1 MRKVGKPAVFIVA
14 LLIVCL
20 AYFAFFGASNTYGDI
35 TKTYIK
41 GVDDIRLGID
51 IRGGVEA
58 TFEPDTEDDI
68 TDEQMEAAE
77 TVIKLRLLAQN
88 ITDSEVYTDYTNH
101 RVIVRFPWKEN
112 ESDFNPA
119 TAVKELGETALL
131 TFREGNEVDSTT
143 GAPSGTTKENV
154 ILTGSDVESAEAVV
168 LTDSN
173 QYAVSLKLKDSGKEK
188 FSEATG
194 RLKGSTISIWMDETL
209 ISYPKVD
216 DQITDGNAVITG
228 NFTADSAKDLAN
240 RINAGAL
247 PFKLTVADYNTIN
260 ASLGAD
266 ALNAMILAGIIAFVL
281 ITCIMVGIYRLP
293 GLVASVA
300 LLGQVSGSLAA
311 LSGFFP
317 NIPSFTL
324 TLPGI
329 AGIILAIGIGVDA
342 NVITGERIKEE
353 LARGRTLEK
362 AIDIGYSKAFTAVL
376 DGNVTVLI
384 VSVILM
390 GAFGDPNSFFAKIL
404 SPVMGFL
411 GTSTSGVIYSFGYT
425 LFVGVICN
433 LLMGVLASRLM
444 LTSLSKFKP
453 MRKLWMYGGKKA

>member
-1 MRKVGKPAVFIVA
+1 MRKVGKPAVFIVV

-68 TDEQMEAAE
+68 TDDQMEAAE

-216 DQITDGNAVITG
+216 AQITDGNAVITG

-266 ALNAMILAGIIAFVL
+266 ALNAMILAGIIAFAL
-281 ITCIMVGIYRLP
+281 IACIMVGIYRLP

-300 LLGQVSGSLAA
+300 LLGQVAGSLAA

-342 NVITGERIKEE
+342 NVITSERIKEE

-362 AIDIGYSKAFTAVL
+362 AIDIGYSKAFSAVL

-444 LTSLSKFKP
+444 LTSLCKFKP

>member
-1 MRKVGKPAVFIVA
+1 MRKVGKPAVFIVV

-68 TDEQMEAAE
+68 TDDQMEAAE

-216 DQITDGNAVITG
+216 AQITDGNAVITG

-266 ALNAMILAGIIAFVL
+266 ALNAMILAGIIAFAL
-281 ITCIMVGIYRLP
+281 IACIMVGIYRLP

-300 LLGQVSGSLAA
+300 LLGQVAGSLAA

-342 NVITGERIKEE
+342 NVITSERIKEE

-384 VSVILM
+384 VSIILM

-444 LTSLSKFKP
+444 LTSLCKFKP

>member
-1 MRKVGKPAVFIVA
+1 MRKVGKPAVFIVV

-143 GAPSGTTKENV
+143 GAPSGTTKEKV

-216 DQITDGNAVITG
+216 AQITDGNAVITG

-281 ITCIMVGIYRLP
+281 IACIMVGIYRLP

-444 LTSLSKFKP
+444 LTSLCKFKP
-453 MRKLWMYGGKKA
+453 LRKLWMYGGKKA

>member
-1 MRKVGKPAVFIVA
+1 MRKVGKPAVFIVV

-68 TDEQMEAAE
+68 TDDQMEAAE

-216 DQITDGNAVITG
+216 AQITDGNAVITG

-266 ALNAMILAGIIAFVL
+266 ALNAMILAGIIAFAL
-281 ITCIMVGIYRLP
+281 IACIMVGIYRLP

-300 LLGQVSGSLAA
+300 LLGQVAGSLAA

-342 NVITGERIKEE
+342 NVITSERIKEE

-444 LTSLSKFKP
+444 LTSLCKFKP

>member
-1 MRKVGKPAVFIVA
+1 MRKVGKPAVFIVV

-68 TDEQMEAAE
+68 TDDQMEAAE

-216 DQITDGNAVITG
+216 AQITDGNAVITG

-266 ALNAMILAGIIAFVL
+266 ALNAMILAGIIAFAL
-281 ITCIMVGIYRLP
+281 IACIMVGIYRLP

-300 LLGQVSGSLAA
+300 LLGQVAGSLAA

-342 NVITGERIKEE
+342 NVITSERIKEE

-362 AIDIGYSKAFTAVL
+362 AIDIGYSKAFSAVL

-384 VSVILM
+384 VSIILM

-444 LTSLSKFKP
+444 LTSLCKFKP

>member
-1 MRKVGKPAVFIVA
+1 MRKVGKPAVFIVV

-68 TDEQMEAAE
+68 TDDQMEAAE

-216 DQITDGNAVITG
+216 SQITDGNAVITG

-266 ALNAMILAGIIAFVL
+266 ALNAMVLAGVIAFAL
-281 ITCIMVGIYRLP
+281 IVCIMVGIYRLP

-300 LLGQVSGSLAA
+300 LLGQVAGSLAA

-342 NVITGERIKEE
+342 NVITSERIKEE

-444 LTSLSKFKP
+444 LTSLCKFKP

>member
-1 MRKVGKPAVFIVA
+1 MRKVGKPAVFIVV

-68 TDEQMEAAE
+68 TDDQMEAAE

-216 DQITDGNAVITG
+216 SQITDGNAVITG

-266 ALNAMILAGIIAFVL
+266 ALNAMILAGIIAFAL
-281 ITCIMVGIYRLP
+281 IVCIMVGIYRLP

-300 LLGQVSGSLAA
+300 LLGQVAGSLAA

-342 NVITGERIKEE
+342 NVITSERIKEE

-444 LTSLSKFKP
+444 LTSLCKFKP
-453 MRKLWMYGGKKA
+453 MRKLWMYGGKNA

>member
-1 MRKVGKPAVFIVA
+1 MRKVGKPAVFIVV

-68 TDEQMEAAE
+68 TDDQMEAAE

-216 DQITDGNAVITG
+216 AQITDGNAVITG

-266 ALNAMILAGIIAFVL
+266 ALNAMILAGIIAFAL
-281 ITCIMVGIYRLP
+281 IACIMVGIYRLP

-300 LLGQVSGSLAA
+300 LLGQVAGSLAA

-329 AGIILAIGIGVDA
+329 AGIILAIGMGVDA
-342 NVITGERIKEE
+342 NVITAERIKEE
-353 LARGRTLEK
+353 IRSGK
-362 AIDIGYSKAFTAVL
+362 SIDGAIELGYQRAFTAIL
-376 DGNVTVLI
+376 DGNMTVVI
-384 VSVILM
+384 VSIILM
-390 GAFGDPNSFFAKIL
+390 GAFGPPSSLFAKLLTPIFFMCG
-404 SPVMGFL
+404 PAPA
-411 GTSTSGVIYSFGYT
+411 GTVYSFGYT
-425 LFVGVICN
+425 LLIGVIGNFVFGILC
-433 LLMGVLASRLM
+433 SKLM
-444 LTSLSKFKP
+444 LKSISRFKAL
-453 MRKLWMYGGKKA
+453 RKPVLYGGDR